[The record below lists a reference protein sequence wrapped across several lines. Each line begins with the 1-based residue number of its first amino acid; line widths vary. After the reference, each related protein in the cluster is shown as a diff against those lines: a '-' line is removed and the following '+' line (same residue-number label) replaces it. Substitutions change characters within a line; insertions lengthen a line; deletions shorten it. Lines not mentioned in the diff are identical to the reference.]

1 MKKNLLYILLFIQLY
16 IVAQENHLPHNHFF
30 IRDSIV
36 YSDSVVISN
45 ILSNDQSYFPK
56 IHSLK
61 NNLHRMNYSFNKNES
76 NWISE
81 NLIPLY
87 TENNLVT
94 LDTNVQMNFRY
105 SFGLSVDHI
114 LDINY
119 RRRLTNNI
127 LFFDFSRTASPADF
141 KHSDVSGMNFR
152 VGLLDTI
159 GKLEHK
165 IIFVNNNWEI
175 SENGGI
181 KNLNLIKEEPSLPNL
196 KLFTNLNTAKNYIKT
211 RIFIYE
217 NKYNLTQVNDSNTYK
232 FHTITGV
239 KYHSEAYNFTMGKQ
253 DIDSMFFNNTYLSN
267 SLTNDSV
274 GNRVISPYVGLGFQ
288 NINLFLRGVYK
299 RDISFL
305 EILNQD
311 KIESEIRLKIKET
324 IFSSKVD
331 YRVTGIWRN
340 GLKIQ
345 NTIKWKKV
353 VDLSY
358 NYGRILPNYLY
369 LNYFGNHFNWNNQFK
384 EQIDHILKLQYHT
397 KLDFLKFNIEIYN
410 FSNYV
415 YLNESSLPT
424 QHNNTLSLFKGQIH
438 ISHHTKYFISEN
450 KFTYQQKN
458 NDILRVPNYFI
469 ESTQAINFKI
479 LKMPLSIGGSIVY
492 FPKHAGLAY
501 NPNLRNYYLQNNQQ
515 VGGFPMVD
523 VFLGAKAGGAELFVK
538 VQNLFYPILDGSTF
552 LVYENMVTIPNFI
565 RVGFNWKLLD

>member
-36 YSDSVVISN
+36 HSDSVVISN

-61 NNLHRMNYSFNKNES
+61 NNLHRLNYSFKKNES

-81 NLIPLY
+81 DLIPLY
-87 TENNLVT
+87 TENNLSK

-105 SFGLSVDHI
+105 SFGLGVDHI

-141 KHSDVSGMNFR
+141 NHSVVSGMNFR

-175 SENGGI
+175 YENGGI
-181 KNLNLIKEEPSLPNL
+181 KNLALIKEEPSLPNL

-211 RIFIYE
+211 RIFVYE
-217 NKYNLTQVNDSNTYK
+217 NKYNLIQINDSNTYK
-232 FHTITGV
+232 IHTITGV

-274 GNRVISPYVGLGFQ
+274 GNRIISPYVGLGFQ
-288 NINLFLRGVYK
+288 HKNLFLRGVYK

-324 IFSSKVD
+324 IFSSKID
-331 YRVTGIWRN
+331 YRVSGIWRN
-340 GLKIQ
+340 GLQLQ
-345 NTIKWKKV
+345 NSIKWKKV

-384 EQIDHILKLQYHT
+384 EQTDHILKLQYHT
-397 KLDFLKFNIEIYN
+397 KLDFLKFNFEIYN

-424 QHNNTLSLFKGQIH
+424 QHNSTLSLFKGQIH
-438 ISHHTKYFISEN
+438 VSHHTKYFISEN

-538 VQNLFYPILDGSTF
+538 VQNLFYPILDGGQF